1 MCGLYEEQSY
11 NLIFLV
17 YMQLHID
24 ARNYISLNRKC
35 LEEVKHKMA
44 VEKPL
49 PLLEPMSDRSYQ
61 CLGEIDLSM

>member
-1 MCGLYEEQSY
+1 MCGLCEEQSY

-24 ARNYISLNRKC
+24 ARNYVSLNLKY

-49 PLLEPMSDRSYQ
+49 PFLEPIPDTSYQ
-61 CLGEIDLSM
+61 CLGEIYFSM